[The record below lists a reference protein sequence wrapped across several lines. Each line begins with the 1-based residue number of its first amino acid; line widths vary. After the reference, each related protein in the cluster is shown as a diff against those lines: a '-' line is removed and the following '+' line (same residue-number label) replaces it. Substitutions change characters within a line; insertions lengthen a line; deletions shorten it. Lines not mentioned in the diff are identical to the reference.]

1 MGNNIK
7 ELREKLQKKN
17 EIYYIRFARVFSIYF
32 TKVFLMT
39 PITANQVTLIGI
51 LITITG
57 SGLLMT
63 NLPVIGVF
71 LLFLG
76 LVFDCID
83 GEIARYRKTISL
95 KGAFIDDFSYF
106 LIETLPF
113 AALTIYALRFNYILV
128 LFGVLALFS
137 LMMSRVMIERRHFLE
152 AKWKLS

>member
-1 MGNNIK
+1 
-7 ELREKLQKKN
+7 
-17 EIYYIRFARVFSIYF
+17 
-32 TKVFLMT
+32 
-39 PITANQVTLIGI
+39 
-51 LITITG
+51 
-57 SGLLMT
+57 MT
-63 NLPVIGVF
+63 NLSVIGVF

-113 AALTIYALRFNYILV
+113 VALTIYALRFNYLFA
-128 LFGVLALFS
+128 LFGISALFS
-137 LMMSRVMIERRHFLE
+137 LMMSRIMIERRHFLE